1 MKINGYNPIQPYQKH
16 VNKVQQDNQA
26 KTDVKKQDQ
35 VEISSEAK
43 NMQSAPRIEL
53 ERSDKV
59 NELKQQVSS
68 GTYKVNPEDV
78 AKKMLA
84 YWNKK

>member
-1 MKINGYNPIQPYQKH
+1 MKINGYNHIQPYQKQ
-16 VNKVQQDNQA
+16 VNKVQLDNQT

-35 VEISSEAK
+35 VEISTEAK
-43 NMQSAPRIEL
+43 NMQSSPRIEL

-59 NELKQQVSS
+59 NELKQQVAS
-68 GTYKVNPEDV
+68 GSYQVKPEDV